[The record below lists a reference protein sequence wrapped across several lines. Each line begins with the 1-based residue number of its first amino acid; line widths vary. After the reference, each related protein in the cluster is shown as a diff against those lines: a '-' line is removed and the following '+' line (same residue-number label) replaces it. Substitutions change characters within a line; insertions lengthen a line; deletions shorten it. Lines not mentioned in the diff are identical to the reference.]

1 MRFTRT
7 TATLAVAT
15 VAILGLS
22 ACAGGGETP
31 ADTSD
36 ATLIFAG
43 GEPDHLTPGRQTVAF
58 TQVMSV
64 FSPLVDLD
72 EAGEMSFLAAENVE
86 SDDATLWTITLRDGW
101 TFHNGE
107 PVTSAS
113 YVDAWNY
120 TALGANAWENSWE
133 LASIVGYDDLNPSK
147 GEAKVTEMSGL
158 KIIDDLT
165 FTVELV
171 GPDSQFPLQLT
182 GAQTGFYP
190 MPEAAYDDLE
200 AYDRKPIGNGP
211 FEMTE
216 AWEDTEE
223 YTVTAYADYPG
234 EAPTVGGITFRPYTD
249 SLTGYTDVLA
259 GNADVLYLPTAKMTS
274 AITDFGE
281 DHVYSLEAPGVDY
294 IGFPLWDEKWQNKEL
309 RQAISMAIDRE
320 AINEAIYGGLYAP
333 AESLSSPNM
342 NGDPAGLCD
351 ELCSYDPDAAKAK
364 LVEAGGYEGEMTIVY
379 PGGSGL
385 DELFEAYANQIR
397 QNLDID
403 AVASPTTD
411 WAEYWQ
417 SLVDHTVAGPHFGH
431 WGALYPSQQSTL
443 RALFTEGG
451 GCYLC
456 TGYSSDEVDELLK
469 AADASQTLDDS
480 YEGYAEVQAF
490 ILEDFPTV
498 PTFSNTYNYV
508 TSDRVAELPAVSGS
522 PVLSKIVLTD

>member
-1 MRFTRT
+1 MQFPRSTR
-7 TATLAVAT
+7 AIAIAAVAL
-15 VAILGLS
+15 LGLT
-22 ACAGGGETP
+22 ACAASGTDSETS
-31 ADTSD
+31 SD
-36 ATLIFAG
+36 ILIFAG

-58 TQVMSV
+58 DQVMSV

-72 EAGEMSFLAAENVE
+72 AEGNTSMLAAESVE
-86 SDDATLWTITLRDGW
+86 SDDATTWTITLKDGW
-101 TFHNGE
+101 TFHNGD
-107 PVTSAS
+107 PVTAQT
-113 YVDAWNY
+113 YVDAWNFVAY
-120 TALGANAWENSWE
+120 GPNAWENSWE
-133 LASIVGYDDLNPSK
+133 LASIVGYSDLNPAE
-147 GEAKVTEMSGL
+147 GDPTTEAMSGL
-158 KIIDDLT
+158 TVIDDLT

-182 GAQTGFYP
+182 GAQTAFYP
-190 MPEAAYDDLE
+190 MPEEAYDDLE

-223 YTVTAYADYPG
+223 YTVTAYEDYAGP
-234 EAPTVGGITFRPYTD
+234 APTIAGITFRPYTD
-249 SLTGYTDVLA
+249 NLTAYTDVLA

-274 AITDFGE
+274 AISDFGE
-281 DHVYSLEAPGVDY
+281 DHVYSLQAPGVDY

-333 AESLSSPNM
+333 ANSLTSPNM
-342 NGDPAGLCD
+342 NGDPAGICA
-351 ELCSYDPDAAKAK
+351 ELCEFDVEAAQAK
-364 LVEAGGYEGEMTIVY
+364 LVEAGGFEGTMTIVY

-397 QNLDID
+397 QNLGID

-456 TGYSSDEVDELLK
+456 TGYSSPEVDELLL

-480 YEGYAEVQAF
+480 YEGYAAVQEYV
-490 ILEDFPTV
+490 LGDFPTV

-508 TSDRVAELPAVSGS
+508 TSERVLELPAVSGS
-522 PVLSKIVLTD
+522 PVLSKIVLAD

>member
-1 MRFTRT
+1 MRFTKS
-7 TATLAVAT
+7 TAVMAAAAAVL
-15 VAILGLS
+15 LGLS
-22 ACAGGGETP
+22 ACAAGG
-31 ADTSD
+31 DTTDKASSD
-36 ATLIFAG
+36 ILIFAG

-58 TQVMSV
+58 DQVQSV

-72 EAGEMSFLAAENVE
+72 ADGNTSFLAAESVD
-86 SDDATLWTITLRDGW
+86 SDDATTWTIKLRDGW
-101 TFHNGE
+101 TFHNGD
-107 PVTSAS
+107 PVTAQT

-120 TALGANAWENSWE
+120 VAYGPNAWENSWE
-133 LASIVGYDDLNPSK
+133 LASIVGYTDLNPAE
-147 GEAKVTEMSGL
+147 GEPTTKEMSGL
-158 KIIDDLT
+158 KVVDDLT

-182 GAQTGFYP
+182 TAQTAFYP
-190 MPEAAYDDLE
+190 MPESAYDDIE

-216 AWEDTEE
+216 AWEDTKE
-223 YTVTAYADYPG
+223 YTVTAYEDYAGP
-234 EAPTVGGITFRPYTD
+234 EPTVAGITFRPYTD

-259 GNADVLYLPTAKMTS
+259 GNADLLYLPAAKMTS
-274 AITDFGE
+274 AVADFGE

-320 AINEAIYGGLYAP
+320 SINTAIYGGLYAP
-333 AESLSSPNM
+333 ANSLSSPNM
-342 NGDPAGLCD
+342 NGDPAGICD
-351 ELCSYDPDAAKAK
+351 ELCSYDPEAAKAMLEK
-364 LVEAGGYEGEMTIVY
+364 AGGFEGTMSIVY

-397 QNLDID
+397 QNLGID
-403 AVASPTTD
+403 AVATPTTD

-451 GCYLC
+451 GCYVC
-456 TGYSSDEVDELLK
+456 TGFSSDEVDKMLVE
-469 AADASQTLDDS
+469 ADASQTLDDS
-480 YEGYAEVQAF
+480 YEGYADVQKVVLDA
-490 ILEDFPTV
+490 FPTV

-508 TSDRVAELPAVSGS
+508 TSERVKDLPAVSGS
-522 PVLSKIVLTD
+522 PVLSKIVLGD